1 MSDILK
7 LYDYII
13 LTDEE
18 QFNAVWDLG
27 KHIDT
32 YIDGNIKINLYAVN
46 EFFVE
51 LYYDDE
57 LNKIV
62 DKKHFKQ
69 GFLLE
74 KYLPK

>member
-1 MSDILK
+1 MSNVLK
-7 LYDYII
+7 LYDYVL

-18 QFNAVWDLG
+18 QFNIIWNLG

-32 YIDGNIKINLYAVN
+32 YIDDNIRINLYAIN

-51 LYYDDE
+51 IYYDVE
-57 LNKIV
+57 LNKII

-69 GFLLE
+69 GILLD